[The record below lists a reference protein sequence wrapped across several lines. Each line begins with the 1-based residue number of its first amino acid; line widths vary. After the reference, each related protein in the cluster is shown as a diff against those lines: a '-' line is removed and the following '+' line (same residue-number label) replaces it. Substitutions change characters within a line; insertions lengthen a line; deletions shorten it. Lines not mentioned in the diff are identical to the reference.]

1 MTADDLAYLQPAAQK
16 MCMADRGNIRHERLT
31 ARRNPQLE
39 TLTLT
44 PRMLSYEE
52 PLSESEAIS
61 RGNTAVFEAVF
72 KTWYGPLCRY
82 ASGLCGDATEAED
95 LVQQTFVRIWEQRR
109 KIDIR
114 ISLKSYLYRA
124 VYHQHL
130 DRERH
135 RKVRQK
141 HKETSQVAVEPLS
154 ADSSLSYTEL
164 GLRFSAAMKALP
176 EQCALVFRLS
186 RLESLRYKEIAEV
199 LGISVKTVENH
210 MGKALRILREELA
223 DYLPLFLLF
232 LIS

>member
-1 MTADDLAYLQPAAQK
+1 
-16 MCMADRGNIRHERLT
+16 MCNADRGRCLRGRLIG
-31 ARRNPQLE
+31 RRNPQLE

-52 PLSESEAIS
+52 PLSESAAIS

-72 KTWYGPLCRY
+72 KNWYAPLCRY
-82 ASGLCGDATEAED
+82 ATSLCGDETEAED

-114 ISLKSYLYRA
+114 ISLKSYLYRS

-135 RKVRQK
+135 RKVQHKHRQSGEQPL
-141 HKETSQVAVEPLS
+141 ETLA
-154 ADSSLSYTEL
+154 ADSTLAFTEL
-164 GLRFSAAMKALP
+164 GMRFSDAMKQLP

-199 LGISVKTVENH
+199 LGISIKTVENH
-210 MGKALRILREELA
+210 MGKALRILRQELSE
-223 DYLPLFLLF
+223 YLPLFLLF

>member
-1 MTADDLAYLQPAAQK
+1 MRTPF
-16 MCMADRGNIRHERLT
+16 RGKCLDVRLT
-31 ARRNPQLE
+31 CRRNPQLE

-52 PLSESEAIS
+52 ALSESEAIS

-72 KTWYGPLCRY
+72 KNWYAPLCRY
-82 ASGLCGDATEAED
+82 ATALCGDAAEAED
-95 LVQQTFVRIWEQRR
+95 LVQQTFVRIWEHRR

-114 ISLKSYLYRA
+114 ISLKSYLYRS

-135 RKVRQK
+135 RKVQQK
-141 HKETSQVAVEPLS
+141 HRQSGEYDTETPA
-154 ADSSLSYTEL
+154 ADSSFAYTEL
-164 GLRFSAAMKALP
+164 GMRFSAAMKQLP

-186 RLESLRYKEIAEV
+186 RLESLRYKEIADV

-210 MGKALRILREELA
+210 MGKALRILRQELS
-223 DYLPLFLLF
+223 DYLPIFLFF